1 MLVWRPSGLH
11 AASESCAS
19 PPQQQGEMLM
29 PKPKR
34 SAPRQEKPA
43 PLAPTPQKLAMS
55 ISEFCTSHGFSTALF
70 FKLRKKG
77 LTPRTMKV
85 GTRTLISLE
94 AAAAWRERQE
104 NVTNGNT
111 A

>member
-1 MLVWRPSGLH
+1 
-11 AASESCAS
+11 
-19 PPQQQGEMLM
+19 MLM

-34 SAPRQEKPA
+34 SAPRQEHPA
-43 PLAPTPQKLAMS
+43 PQMTTPQKLAMS
-55 ISEFCTSHGFSTALF
+55 IPEFCEAHGFSTALF

-104 NVTNGNT
+104 SASTY
-111 A
+111 